1 MRANLLLIL
10 SPGPL
15 CLHPCGNLPQD
26 FAFSFPFKTNADS
39 NARFSSAPPPG
50 VFLCSPESASGAQLR
65 SRAQVGPGKGASGPS
80 PPRTQVGAVLPRG
93 VDTPPHAQALVPL
106 QARAGL
112 RHGEVNLLGTV
123 FICTFSATCSI
134 WAVSPPL
141 NVTPGRF
148 VPA

>member
-1 MRANLLLIL
+1 MTRANLLLII

-15 CLHPCGNLPQD
+15 CLHPGGNLPRT
-26 FAFSFPFKTNADS
+26 FSFPFKTNADS
-39 NARFSSAPPPG
+39 NARFSSAPQPG
-50 VFLCSPESASGAQLR
+50 IFLCSAESASGAQLR

-80 PPRTQVGAVLPRG
+80 PPRTQVGAVPPRG
-93 VDTPPHAQALVPL
+93 VHTPPHAQALMPL

-112 RHGEVNLLGTV
+112 RQGEVHLLGTD
-123 FICTFSATCSI
+123 FICTFSTACSI

-141 NVTPGRF
+141 NVTPGGS